1 MMIMDSSLATVS
13 KPPVN
18 SSFIVFH
25 HSNRPVTKSSRIQ
38 EEGQMPG
45 RTRAEQWKTYLLV
58 PTAFRPV
65 TQPAADGKYLE
76 KIVLNLDRL

>member
-1 MMIMDSSLATVS
+1 
-13 KPPVN
+13 
-18 SSFIVFH
+18 
-25 HSNRPVTKSSRIQ
+25 
-38 EEGQMPG
+38 MPG